1 MSTSGKFS
9 KVLAEETSSDGV
21 SQLTDFLAADFQLA
35 RADSL
40 VHVTLCCDTTAVYAL
55 VGSDGAVLHLNGG
68 STIASGSIHYE
79 TFLLDATR
87 TWNVQML
94 STGTATLR
102 LLKIVELS
110 LV

>member
-9 KVLAEETSSDGV
+9 KILAEETSSDGV
-21 SQLTDFLAADFQLA
+21 SQLTDFLASDFQVS

-40 VHVTLCCDTTAVYAL
+40 VHVAICCDTTAVYAL
-55 VGSDGAVLHLNGG
+55 VGSDGAVLQLNGG
-68 STIASGSIHYE
+68 STIASGSVHYE
-79 TFLLDATR
+79 TLMLDTTR
-87 TWNVQML
+87 TWNFQML
-94 STGTATLR
+94 STGSATLR